1 MAESTIAGQEEDF
14 VTPERR
20 NYFAID
26 ALKAFAIALVVLDHS
41 LTWELKHAIGGPF
54 WERTS
59 IPFFL
64 IIMGFNLGLS
74 FKRSGAKSL
83 KELYSRVYLNKKLT
97 RYVGP
102 FLVLYAASY
111 LVGLYFNSL
120 TWDAYSF
127 LLFLPF
133 SGPGNWFIP
142 VLFTSVLVL
151 PLVYWA
157 YIRYPK
163 ITVLLCFLSEILL
176 GLFLF
181 FNVPLVWDGSAFT
194 YFSYEA
200 AFIATTIRV
209 TIPFYLPA
217 VGLGLWFSDGWDI
230 RSKRNRL
237 MWIAFPLSVAYISA
251 YHFLDFRVQIES
263 GGVINRLIWGDY
275 TLLIY
280 PYAAFFFLLALMYL
294 PASPGNKLSRFI
306 ARVGK
311 ASYHIYLFQDFYF
324 SFWYNLTDIGHMGF
338 EYPLLHLPF
347 YMVNIAICLIGGI
360 GWRELEQRATTDERS
375 WWNHP
380 WMVRIRYLTAAGL
393 SLLLMTIVIE
403 LILVVS
409 GLIRVPGDSI
419 PYWAFTQETAPIVLF
434 SFVVILFF
442 IGLSIRFLWK
452 AFESSD
458 EPILD

>member
-1 MAESTIAGQEEDF
+1 MTESTTAKQEEDL
-14 VTPERR
+14 VSTEQK

-54 WERTS
+54 WERTA

-74 FKRSGAKSL
+74 FKRSGAKTL
-83 KELYSRVYLNKKLT
+83 RELYSRVYFNKKLT

-102 FLVLYAASY
+102 FLILYGASY

-142 VLFTSVLVL
+142 VLFTSVVVL

-163 ITVLLCFLSEILL
+163 LTILLCFISEILL
-176 GLFLF
+176 GVFLF
-181 FNVPLVWDGSAFT
+181 FNVPLGWNGTAFT
-194 YFSYEA
+194 YQSYEA
-200 AFIATTIRV
+200 AFITTVIRV

-230 RSKRNRL
+230 KSKHNRF
-237 MWIAFPLSVAYISA
+237 MWIAFPLSVVYISA
-251 YHFLDFRVQIES
+251 YHFLGFRVQIES
-263 GGVINRLIWGDY
+263 GEVINRLIWGDY
-275 TLLIY
+275 TLLMY

-294 PASPGNKLSRFI
+294 PASPTNKLARFI

-324 SFWYNLTDIGHMGF
+324 SFWYNLTDFGSTGL
-338 EYPLLHLPF
+338 EYPALHLPF
-347 YMVNIAICLIGGI
+347 YLLCITICLIGGL
-360 GWRELEQRATTDERS
+360 GWYELEQRATTDGRS

-380 WMVRIRYLTAAGL
+380 WMVRTKYLAAAGL
-393 SLLLMTIVIE
+393 TLIMMTVAVE
-403 LILVVS
+403 LVLVVS
-409 GLIRVPGDSI
+409 GLIGYSGDVI
-419 PYWAFTQETAPIVLF
+419 PHWAFTNETAPVVLF
-434 SFVVILFF
+434 TFVLILVF
-442 IGLSIRFLWK
+442 IGMTIRFLWK
-452 AFESSD
+452 AFESTD
-458 EPILD
+458 MPIPD